1 MKKYNAVFDRVNF
14 IESKYGIKYA
24 KTEGRLFKAIKVL
37 FILSFAYYMITNLLV
52 ILGISITY
60 SDHNFSSE
68 GKQFFWTVLIC
79 SAVSVIGLVFVCCK
93 LNISGSIIS
102 VLPLPFIIFSY
113 ANQMKEISGVF
124 GLKLS
129 FYLRHAA
136 PIVLIAVFAFIMLII
151 AVREKIKYDKLYKKV
166 LNSIYTQ
173 YNSKDGAS
181 LSDEEWDEIINN
193 YNPRKTTV
201 K

>member
-60 SDHNFSSE
+60 SDPNFSSE

-113 ANQMKEISGVF
+113 ANQMKEISGLF

-193 YNPRKTTV
+193 YNPRKNTV